1 LKNGFLSSL
10 KRFFSANP
18 QTDPVKKNNFFES
31 VFQFTLNAYF
41 VYSKETLEVI
51 EINKTAAMLLELPA
65 DKDLKGINMTQVMM
79 RYLAG
84 DSPNLDLLMNQI
96 SERWTGEATFITHNK
111 KRIYGLVNTNILPP
125 DTNECEYQVL
135 CISDATELK
144 HAKDHVTDSLSKLDN
159 ATKSKA
165 RFLSSMSHELRTPLN
180 GIIGTSNVILADP
193 GLPQN
198 IKDHL
203 NVIRYSSEHMLGI
216 VNDLLDFS
224 KMDAKKM
231 ELKEE
236 TFNLLKCFRNISSS
250 FSLQFQSQ
258 GIDLVTSFSEKELE
272 NIEVVS
278 DQTKL
283 SQVLKNLLSN
293 ALKFTPSGKVEF
305 KVKIKES
312 SDTRIELYFE
322 IRDSGIGIAKDKQ
335 QEIFNAF
342 SQIHSEDLKRKY
354 EGTGLGLTISR
365 QLVNMMGGTLK
376 VESELHKGS
385 SFYFTLSFKRAP
397 KAVALPVKDEPLG
410 VIKKDIRAVRVLVVE
425 DNEINASIL
434 KSFLLK
440 WQLQI
445 KEAITG
451 IHALELIKY
460 HKFDL
465 ILMDLEMPEM
475 NGYTALKKIRE
486 TNETVPVIAFTATLL
501 DDMDSLITEAGFT
514 DYVVKPFKPAVLK
527 KKIEMYCER
536 KVDYV

>member
-111 KRIYGLVNTNILPP
+111 KRIYGLVNTNILPA
-125 DTNECEYQVL
+125 DMNECEYQVL
-135 CISDATELK
+135 CISDATALK
-144 HAKDHVTDSLSKLDN
+144 HAKDDVTNSLSKLDN

-236 TFNLLKCFRNISSS
+236 TFNLVKCFRNIGSS

-258 GIDLVTSFSEKELE
+258 GVDLVTSFSEKELE

-385 SFYFTLSFKRAP
+385 SFYFTVSFKRAP
-397 KAVALPVKDEPLG
+397 KAVALPVNDEPSG

-486 TNETVPVIAFTATLL
+486 TNKTVPVIAFTATLL

-514 DYVVKPFKPAVLK
+514 DYVVKPFKPAALK

>member
-1 LKNGFLSSL
+1 M
-10 KRFFSANP
+10 A
-18 QTDPVKKNNFFES
+18 V
-31 VFQFTLNAYF
+31 V
-41 VYSKETLEVI
+41 
-51 EINKTAAMLLELPA
+51 LLELPPE
-65 DKDLKGINMTQVMM
+65 KDLKGINMTQVMM

-84 DSPNLDLLMNQI
+84 DSPNLDLLMNQV
-96 SERWTGEATFITHNK
+96 SERWTGEAIFVTNNK
-111 KRIYGLVNTNILPP
+111 KRFHGLVNTNILPEEM
-125 DTNECEYQVL
+125 NECEYQVL
-135 CISDATELK
+135 CISDATALK
-144 HAKDHVTDSLSKLDN
+144 QAKDDVTNSLSKLDN

-193 GLPQN
+193 DLSESLKG
-198 IKDHL
+198 HL

-236 TFNLLKCFRNISSS
+236 AFNLVKCFRNISSS
-250 FSLQFQSQ
+250 FSLQSQ
-258 GIDLVTSFSEKELE
+258 TQGLDLVTSFPEIELDS
-272 NIEVVS
+272 IEIVS

-293 ALKFTPSGKVEF
+293 ALKFTPGGKVEF

-312 SDTRIELYFE
+312 KDTRIELYFE
-322 IRDSGIGIAKDKQ
+322 IRDTGIGIAKDKQ

-342 SQIHSEDLKRKY
+342 SQVHSEDLKRKY

-365 QLVNMMGGTLK
+365 QLVNMMGGSLK
-376 VESELHKGS
+376 VESELGKGS
-385 SFYFTLSFKRAP
+385 CFYFTLSFKMAP
-397 KAVALPVKDEPLG
+397 KQIVNLIISEPSVA
-410 VIKKDIRAVRVLVVE
+410 IKKDIRAVRVLVVE
-425 DNEINASIL
+425 DNEINGSIL

-440 WQLQI
+440 WQLQV

-475 NGYTALKKIRE
+475 NGYTTLKKIRE
-486 TNETVPVIAFTATLL
+486 TNKTVPVIAFTATLL
-501 DDMDSLITEAGFT
+501 DDMDSLITGAGFT
-514 DYVVKPFKPAVLK
+514 DYMLKPFKPAVLK
-527 KKIEMYCER
+527 NKIEMYCER

>member
-1 LKNGFLSSL
+1 MKNGFLLNL
-10 KRFFSANP
+10 KRFFLANP
-18 QTDPVKKNNFFES
+18 ESVPAKKINFFES
-31 VFQFTLNAYF
+31 FFQFSLNAYF

-51 EINKTAAMLLELPA
+51 EVNKSAAMLLELPP

-96 SERWTGEATFITHNK
+96 SERWTGDATFVTHNK
-111 KRIYGLVNTNILPP
+111 KRVYGLVNTNILPP
-125 DTNECEYQVL
+125 EMNECEYQVL
-135 CISDATELK
+135 CISDATALK
-144 HAKDHVTDSLSKLDN
+144 QAKDDVTNSLTKLDN

-180 GIIGTSNVILADP
+180 GIIGTSNVILAGPD
-193 GLPQN
+193 LPASL
-198 IKDHL
+198 KEHL

-224 KMDAKKM
+224 KIDAKKM

-236 TFNLLKCFRNISSS
+236 VFSLVKCFKNITSS

-258 GIDLVTSFSEKELE
+258 GIDLVTSFSEKELA

-312 SDTRIELYFE
+312 NDTRIELYFE
-322 IRDSGIGIAKDKQ
+322 IRDTGIGVAKDKQ

-342 SQIHSEDLKRKY
+342 SQVHSEDLKRKY

-385 SFYFTLSFKRAP
+385 SFYFTLSFKLAP
-397 KAVALPVKDEPLG
+397 KPLVNQVKTEPS
-410 VIKKDIRAVRVLVVE
+410 VEIKKDIRAVRVLVVE
-425 DNEINASIL
+425 DNAINASIL
-434 KSFLLK
+434 KSFLVR
-440 WQLQI
+440 WQMQI

-451 IHALELIKY
+451 VHALELIKY

-486 TNETVPVIAFTATLL
+486 TNKTVPVIAFTATLF

-514 DYVVKPFKPAVLK
+514 DYVLKPFNPAALK

>member
-1 LKNGFLSSL
+1 MKNGFFLNL
-10 KRFFSANP
+10 KRFFLAKHESGQP
-18 QTDPVKKNNFFES
+18 QKINFFES

-51 EINKTAAMLLELPA
+51 EINKTAAMLLELPP

-125 DTNECEYQVL
+125 DMNECEYQVL
-135 CISDATELK
+135 CISDATALK
-144 HAKDHVTDSLSKLDN
+144 HAKDDVTNSLSKLDN

-193 GLPQN
+193 GVSASL
-198 IKDHL
+198 KEHL

-216 VNDLLDFS
+216 VDDLLDFS

-231 ELKEE
+231 EMKEE
-236 TFNLLKCFRNISSS
+236 TFNLLKCFRNISAS
-250 FSLQFQSQ
+250 FSLQFQGQ
-258 GIDLVTSFSEKELE
+258 GLDLVTSHPEDDLE
-272 NIEVVS
+272 NVEVVS

-305 KVKIKES
+305 KVKVKDS
-312 SDTRIELYFE
+312 NDARIELYFE
-322 IRDSGIGIAKDKQ
+322 IRDTGIGIAKDQQ

-342 SQIHSEDLKRKY
+342 SQVHSEDLKRKY

-385 SFYFTLSFKRAP
+385 SFYFTLSFKIAP
-397 KAVALPVKDEPLG
+397 KTVVHSVEVEPS
-410 VIKKDIRAVRVLVVE
+410 VEIKKDIRGVRVLVVE

-434 KSFLLK
+434 KSFLLR

-475 NGYTALKKIRE
+475 NGYATLKKLRE
-486 TNETVPVIAFTATLL
+486 TNKTVPVIAFTATLL